1 MELKGDVKR
10 IMGQLTDLDPFSVTP
25 TQGPSKSSHAAKGK
39 GLKGKKGKGPKT
51 KTSSKAP
58 GPAKTE
64 YEP

>member
-1 MELKGDVKR
+1 
-10 IMGQLTDLDPFSVTP
+10 MGQLTDLDPFSVTP